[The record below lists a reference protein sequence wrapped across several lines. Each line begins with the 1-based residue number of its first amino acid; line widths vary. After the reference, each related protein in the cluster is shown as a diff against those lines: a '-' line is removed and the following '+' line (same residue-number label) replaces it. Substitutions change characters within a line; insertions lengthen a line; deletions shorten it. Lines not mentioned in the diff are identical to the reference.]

1 MPLRTPLYDSHLAAG
16 AKMVDF
22 SGWEMPIH
30 YGSQIEE
37 HHTVR
42 RDAGMFDVSHMCALD
57 LAGPDATRWL
67 RHLLANDVAKLTTPG
82 KALYS
87 CMLNRDAGVIDDLIV
102 YFFTPERYRIVVNA
116 GTADKDIAWMRAQ
129 LGGFNATLMVRRR
142 GNEDA
147 VTMIALQ
154 GPNAHERRSTGV
166 DAVAMIAV
174 QGPKARERFW
184 TAFPESRAATEPLGI
199 FQGAELRL
207 MDGDWMVARTGY
219 TGEDGFEITVP
230 AADAGAVWRKLLD
243 AGVKPCGL
251 GARDTLRL
259 EAGMNLYGQDM
270 DENYSPYEAGLKW
283 TVDLKDAARDF
294 IGKSAL
300 EGNKARQPRNQF
312 AGLLLLD
319 RGVLRAHQK
328 VITPQG
334 EGETTS
340 GSFSP
345 SLNQSIALARLP
357 ADVAIGSEVDVEIR
371 DKRLKARVVKP
382 SFVRNGI
389 PVL

>member
-1 MPLRTPLYDSHLAAG
+1 MPLHTPLYDSHLAAG

-37 HHTVR
+37 HHAVR

-57 LAGPDATRWL
+57 LVGPDATRWL

-87 CMLNRDAGVIDDLIV
+87 CLLKEDGGVIDDLIV
-102 YFFTPERYRIVVNA
+102 YFFTPEHFRIVVNA
-116 GTADKDIAWMRAQ
+116 GTAEKDIAWMRTQ
-129 LGGFNATLMVRRR
+129 LVGFKATL
-142 GNEDA
+142 
-147 VTMIALQ
+147 TQ
-154 GPNAHERRSTGV
+154 RRSGP
-166 DAVAMIAV
+166 DALAMIAV
-174 QGPKARERFW
+174 QGPNAREKFW
-184 TAFPESRAATEPLGI
+184 AAFPAMRAASEQLGI
-199 FQGAELRL
+199 FQAAEA
-207 MDGDWMVARTGY
+207 DGWLIARTGY
-219 TGEDGFEITVP
+219 TGEDGFEIALP
-230 AADAGAVWRKLLD
+230 AADAGQVWQKLLA
-243 AGVKPCGL
+243 AGIKPAGL

-270 DENYSPYEAGLKW
+270 DENISPFEAGLKW
-283 TVDLKDAARDF
+283 TVDLKDATRDF

-300 EGNKARQPRNQF
+300 MTRRVDVQF

-328 VITPQG
+328 IITPQG
-334 EGETTS
+334 TGEITS
-340 GSFSP
+340 GTFSP

-357 ADVAIGSEVDVEIR
+357 VGVTIGSEVDVEIR
-371 DKRLKARVVKP
+371 DKRLKARVIKP
-382 SFVRNGI
+382 SFVRNGKNLI
-389 PVL
+389 